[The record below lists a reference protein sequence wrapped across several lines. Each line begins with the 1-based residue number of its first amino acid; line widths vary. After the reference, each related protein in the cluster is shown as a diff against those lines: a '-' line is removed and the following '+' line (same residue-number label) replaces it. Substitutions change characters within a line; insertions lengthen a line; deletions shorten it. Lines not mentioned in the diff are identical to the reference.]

1 MHTID
6 KKIKELKLILPKMA
20 NPIANYLP
28 FKISKNIAYISGQAP
43 IIDGKIKFSGKI
55 GDNLSIEDGIEAAKL
70 CCMNILSIIKYAC
83 NNDWDNFNEII
94 KLGGFVNCTNNFTD
108 HPKIINGASDL
119 LIKILGER
127 GKHARFAVGSNSL
140 PLDIA
145 VEIEAVVS
153 INTIR

>member
-6 KKIKELKLILPKMA
+6 KKIKELELILPKMA

-28 FKISKNIAYISGQAP
+28 FKISKNIVYISGQAP
-43 IIDGKIKFSGKI
+43 IMDGKIIFSGKI
-55 GDNLSIEDGIEAAKL
+55 GDKLSIEDGISAAKL

-83 NNDWDNFNEII
+83 NDDWNNFNEIVKI
-94 KLGGFVNCTNNFTD
+94 GGFVNCKDNFTD
-108 HPKIINGASDL
+108 HPKIINGASNL
-119 LIKILGER
+119 LVEILGDK

-153 INTIR
+153 LNNIK

>member
-6 KKIKELKLILPKMA
+6 KKIKELELILPKMA

-28 FKISKNIAYISGQAP
+28 FKISKNIVYISGQAP
-43 IIDGKIKFSGKI
+43 IMDGKIIFSGKI
-55 GDNLSIEDGIEAAKL
+55 GDKLSIEDGINAAKL

-83 NNDWDNFNEII
+83 NDDWNNFNEIVKI
-94 KLGGFVNCTNNFTD
+94 GGFVNCKDNFTD
-108 HPKIINGASDL
+108 HPKIINGASNL
-119 LIKILGER
+119 LVEILGDK

-153 INTIR
+153 LNNIK

>member
-1 MHTID
+1 
-6 KKIKELKLILPKMA
+6 MA

-28 FKISKNIAYISGQAP
+28 FKISKNIVYISGQAP
-43 IIDGKIKFSGKI
+43 IMDGKIIFSGKI
-55 GDNLSIEDGIEAAKL
+55 GDKLSIEDGINAAKL

-83 NNDWDNFNEII
+83 NDDWNNFNEIVKI
-94 KLGGFVNCTNNFTD
+94 GGFVNCKDNFTD
-108 HPKIINGASDL
+108 HPKIINGASNL
-119 LIKILGER
+119 LVEILGDK

-153 INTIR
+153 LNNIK